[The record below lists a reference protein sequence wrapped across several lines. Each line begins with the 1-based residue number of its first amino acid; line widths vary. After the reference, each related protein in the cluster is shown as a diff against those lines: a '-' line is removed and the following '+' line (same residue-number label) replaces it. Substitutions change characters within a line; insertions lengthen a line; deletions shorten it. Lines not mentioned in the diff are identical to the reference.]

1 VEIDRKPDPSTQE
14 YESGRRIA
22 WESYSGYPLSVPRH
36 WQIFLMAALGIC
48 ATVIAVPRALS
59 GIVAVPQENAP
70 GISRTAAVTPSTKPS
85 TAKMPVWTAPA
96 SGAISTTPDTR
107 PPSAVSNLR
116 LVSNGGTAIA
126 IAWDMSQDN
135 VAVKLYVVR
144 GNGFTTLETAD
155 TKATVQWGHRT
166 ANVSIQVSAV
176 DTSGNQGEWRSLL
189 VVPPA
194 AAATTAT
201 TAPTTSPATSSTP
214 VETTAA
220 PSEPAASESVPT
232 DASSGATTV
241 SSAGAPDPASNAATA
256 DQATDQPV

>member
-1 VEIDRKPDPSTQE
+1 
-14 YESGRRIA
+14 
-22 WESYSGYPLSVPRH
+22 
-36 WQIFLMAALGIC
+36 MAALGIG

-59 GIVAVPQENAP
+59 GIVAVPQANAP
-70 GISRTAAVTPSTKPS
+70 GISRTGAVTPSAKPS
-85 TAKMPVWTAPA
+85 TAKMPVWTAPV

-116 LVSNGGTAIA
+116 LVSNGDTAIA

-176 DTSGNQGEWRSLL
+176 DTSGNQGEWRSLV

-194 AAATTAT
+194 AATTTAPATTAAT
-201 TAPTTSPATSSTP
+201 TTPTAAPTSSTP
-214 VETTAA
+214 VETTPV
-220 PSEPAASESVPT
+220 PSEPAASDSPT
-232 DASSGATTV
+232 DASSGPTTV
-241 SSAGAPDPASNAATA
+241 CPAGVQDPASSAATA
-256 DQATDQPV
+256 DQAAVQPV

>member
-1 VEIDRKPDPSTQE
+1 
-14 YESGRRIA
+14 
-22 WESYSGYPLSVPRH
+22 
-36 WQIFLMAALGIC
+36 MAALGIG

-59 GIVAVPQENAP
+59 GIVAVPQANAP
-70 GISRTAAVTPSTKPS
+70 GISRTDAVTPSAKPS

-116 LVSNGGTAIA
+116 LVSNGDTAIA
-126 IAWDMSQDN
+126 IAWDMSRDN

-155 TKATVQWGHRT
+155 TKATVHWGHRT

-176 DTSGNQGEWRSLL
+176 DTSGNQGEWRSLV

-194 AAATTAT
+194 AAAAAA
-201 TAPTTSPATSSTP
+201 APTTAPATSSTP
-214 VETTAA
+214 VETPAA
-220 PSEPAASESVPT
+220 LSEPKSVPP
-232 DASSGATTV
+232 DATV
-241 SSAGAPDPASNAATA
+241 SSAGA
-256 DQATDQPV
+256 

>member
-1 VEIDRKPDPSTQE
+1 
-14 YESGRRIA
+14 
-22 WESYSGYPLSVPRH
+22 
-36 WQIFLMAALGIC
+36 
-48 ATVIAVPRALS
+48 
-59 GIVAVPQENAP
+59 
-70 GISRTAAVTPSTKPS
+70 
-85 TAKMPVWTAPA
+85 MPVWTAPA
-96 SGAISTTPDTR
+96 SGAISTTADTR

-176 DTSGNQGEWRSLL
+176 DTSGNQGEWRSLV

-194 AAATTAT
+194 AAAAATTPTTAAA
-201 TAPTTSPATSSTP
+201 APTSSTP
-214 VETTAA
+214 VETTPV
-220 PSEPAASESVPT
+220 PSEPATSPSVPT
-232 DASSGATTV
+232 DASSLATTA
-241 SSAGAPDPASNAATA
+241 SPAGAQDPASTAAT
-256 DQATDQPV
+256 TDLASV

>member
-1 VEIDRKPDPSTQE
+1 
-14 YESGRRIA
+14 
-22 WESYSGYPLSVPRH
+22 
-36 WQIFLMAALGIC
+36 MAALGIG

-59 GIVAVPQENAP
+59 GIVAVPQANAP
-70 GISRTAAVTPSTKPS
+70 GISRTAAVTPSAKPS

-116 LVSNGGTAIA
+116 LVSNGATAIA

-176 DTSGNQGEWRSLL
+176 DTSGNQGEWRSLV

-194 AAATTAT
+194 AAAAATTAT
-201 TAPTTSPATSSTP
+201 AAPTTAPATSSTP
-214 VETTAA
+214 VVTTAV
-220 PSEPAASESVPT
+220 PSDPETSQSVPT
-232 DASSGATTV
+232 DASSLATTA
-241 SSAGAPDPASNAATA
+241 SPAGAQDPASTAATT
-256 DQATDQPV
+256 DQASVQPV

>member
-1 VEIDRKPDPSTQE
+1 
-14 YESGRRIA
+14 
-22 WESYSGYPLSVPRH
+22 
-36 WQIFLMAALGIC
+36 MAALGIG

-59 GIVAVPQENAP
+59 GIVAVPQANAP
-70 GISRTAAVTPSTKPS
+70 GISRTDAVTPSAKPS

-96 SGAISTTPDTR
+96 SGAISTTADTR

-116 LVSNGGTAIA
+116 LVSNGETAIA

-166 ANVSIQVSAV
+166 ANVSIQVSAI
-176 DTSGNQGEWRSLL
+176 DTSGNQGEWRILL
-189 VVPPA
+189 VVPSM
-194 AAATTAT
+194 AAATAT
-201 TAPTTSPATSSTP
+201 SAPTTAQATSSTP
-214 VETTAA
+214 VVTT
-220 PSEPAASESVPT
+220 SEPATLQSVPT

-241 SSAGAPDPASNAATA
+241 SSAGAQDPASTAATT
-256 DQATDQPV
+256 DQASVQPV